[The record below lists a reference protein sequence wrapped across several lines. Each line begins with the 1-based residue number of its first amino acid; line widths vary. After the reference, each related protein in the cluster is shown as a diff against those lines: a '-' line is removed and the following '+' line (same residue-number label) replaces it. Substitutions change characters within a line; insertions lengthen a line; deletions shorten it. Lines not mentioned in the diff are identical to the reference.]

1 METCSHHSDNRG
13 NKNKMTCP
21 RKRPTTAQETLRL
34 LHRIHRKTSAILAI
48 VANPVDTDFTKEDA
62 IVRHMTKK
70 VKEARK
76 RIPSIG
82 ETTNKEQ

>member
-1 METCSHHSDNRG
+1 M
-13 NKNKMTCP
+13 
-21 RKRPTTAQETLRL
+21 